1 MSGNEDRK
9 EKRIERKKGFGKGW
23 GNETELDKG
32 EENQGKMETHERGN
46 SGKGK
51 ETRGSKM
58 GKEVQGSKER
68 KEEMIK
74 EHDNENGSKD
84 RKEEK

>member
-32 EENQGKMETHERGN
+32 EEN
-46 SGKGK
+46 
-51 ETRGSKM
+51 
-58 GKEVQGSKER
+58 
-68 KEEMIK
+68 
-74 EHDNENGSKD
+74 
-84 RKEEK
+84 

>member
-1 MSGNEDRK
+1 MK
-9 EKRIERKKGFGKGW
+9 IERRREQKGKGGFGKGW

-32 EENQGKMETHERGN
+32 EGNQGE
-46 SGKGK
+46 
-51 ETRGSKM
+51 M